1 VHPRGTARRGLALD
15 YRPRRAANSPD
26 RVRGRSP
33 LSLYEQVAGLP
44 VEIDGSAL
52 ARLELPVSTGL
63 TRVTTVV
70 RLRGG
75 GAEGIGE
82 DVTYSTPHQDA
93 FQSAFG
99 SEGLPLAGRWSSF
112 EELSRHV
119 GDLDLFPGGADHDV
133 YRSYRRWGV
142 ESAALDL
149 ALRQAG
155 RSLADVLGR
164 ELRPVRFVVSLRL
177 GDPPTL
183 DPVRSRLDRYPGL
196 RFKLDPTPGWD
207 EPLVRALAETGA
219 VDSVDLKGAY
229 RGTVVDNPAD
239 PRLYRLVAEGFPDAW
254 IEDPDLSDPDAD
266 AVLEPHR
273 DRITWDAV
281 IHSIADIEALPFPP
295 RMLNMKPSRF
305 GSVRALLDAY
315 EWCERNGVAV
325 YGGGQFE
332 LGPGRGQIQ
341 YLASLFGPDEP
352 NDVAPAGFHASDVGD
367 GLPTSPL
374 APVAEPVG
382 FRWG

>member
-1 VHPRGTARRGLALD
+1 V
-15 YRPRRAANSPD
+15 
-26 RVRGRSP
+26 
-33 LSLYEQVAGLP
+33 SLYGRVAGLP
-44 VEIDGSAL
+44 VAIDGSAL
-52 ARLELPVSTGL
+52 DRLELPVSSGF

-75 GAEGIGE
+75 GAEGTGE
-82 DVTYSTPHQDA
+82 DVTYSTPLHDA
-93 FQSAFG
+93 FQSGAFG
-99 SEGLPLAGRWSSF
+99 SDGLPLAGDWSTF
-112 EELSRHV
+112 DELSRRV
-119 GDLDLFPGGADHDV
+119 GELDLFPGGLDQPAF
-133 YRSYRRWGV
+133 RNYRRWAV

-155 RSLADVLGR
+155 TSLAEALGR

-183 DPVRSRLDRYPGL
+183 DPVRSRLARYPGL
-196 RFKLDPTPGWD
+196 RFKLDPTPGWN
-207 EPLVRALAETGA
+207 ETLVQALAETGA

-239 PRLYRLVAEGFPDAW
+239 AALYRLVAEGFPDAW
-254 IEDPDLSDPDAD
+254 IEDPDLSDPAAD

-281 IHSIADIEALPFPP
+281 IHSVDDIERLPFPP

-305 GSVRALLDAY
+305 GSVRSLLDAY
-315 EWCERNGVAV
+315 EWCEGRGIGV

-341 YLASLFGPDEP
+341 YLASLFGPEQP
-352 NDVAPAGFHASDVGD
+352 NDVAPAGFHGSDVVG
-367 GLPTSPL
+367 GLPSSPL
-374 APVAEPVG
+374 PPSADPVG

>member
-1 VHPRGTARRGLALD
+1 VT
-15 YRPRRAANSPD
+15 
-26 RVRGRSP
+26 
-33 LSLYEQVAGLP
+33 LYDAVAGLP
-44 VEIDGSAL
+44 VEIDGSTFE
-52 ARLELPVSTGL
+52 RLELPVSSGF

-70 RLRGG
+70 RLGGG
-75 GAEGIGE
+75 GAEGVGE
-82 DVTYSTPHQDA
+82 DVTYSAPLHDVFQRTFATDA
-93 FQSAFG
+93 
-99 SEGLPLAGRWSSF
+99 LPLADRWSSF
-112 EELSRHV
+112 DELSRRV
-119 GDLDLFPGGADHDV
+119 GELDLFPGGLDHAV
-133 YRSYRRWGV
+133 FRNYRRWAV

-164 ELRPVRFVVSLRL
+164 EPRPARFVVSLRL

-183 DPVRSRLDRYPGL
+183 DPVRSRLDSYPGL

-207 EPLVRALAETGA
+207 EALVSGLAETGA

-239 PRLYRLVAEGFPDAW
+239 AHLYRLVAEGFPDAW
-254 IEDPDLSDPDAD
+254 IEDPDLSDPAAD

-281 IHSIADIEALPFPP
+281 IHSVADIERLPFPP

-315 EWCERNGVAV
+315 AWCEERGVGV

-341 YLASLFGPDEP
+341 YLASLFGPEQP
-352 NDVAPAGFHASDVGD
+352 NDVAPAGFHASEPAD
-367 GLPTSPL
+367 GLPSSPL
-374 APVAEPVG
+374 PPAAEPTG